1 MHIRIIAFVGILL
14 LVVSCQPQ
22 REPDVPPPVE
32 FLTDEG
38 APDRPFSE
46 AVRVGNM
53 LYLSGQV
60 GIDPSTNEL
69 VPGGI
74 KAETELA
81 LKNIKETL
89 EKYGSSLDRVVKST
103 VMLSDIQDYADMN
116 AVYIVFFPQNRPA
129 RSTFA
134 ASGLAIGARVEIEC
148 WAVVD

>member
-1 MHIRIIAFVGILL
+1 MHSRIITILGML
-14 LVVSCQPQ
+14 VLVVSCQPQ
-22 REPDVPPPVE
+22 QKPDVPPPVR
-32 FLTDEG
+32 FLVSEG
-38 APDRPFSE
+38 ALDRPFSE

-74 KAETELA
+74 KAETEQV

-103 VMLSDIQDYADMN
+103 VMLSDIRDYADMN
-116 AVYIVFFPQNRPA
+116 AVYIIFFPQNRPA

-134 ASGLAIGARVEIEC
+134 TSGLAFGAQVEIEC
-148 WAVVD
+148 CAVVD